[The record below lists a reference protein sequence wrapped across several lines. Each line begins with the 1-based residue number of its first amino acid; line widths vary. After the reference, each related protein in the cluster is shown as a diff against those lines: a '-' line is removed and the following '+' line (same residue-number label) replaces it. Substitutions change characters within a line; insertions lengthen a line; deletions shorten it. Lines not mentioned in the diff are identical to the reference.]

1 MDVVSQWQ
9 QLFATCPTR
18 LLGLSAWLLT
28 MMALMVPLERRW
40 PLHAQAT
47 FRRGFADDL
56 AYFFLGGIVP
66 AFVVVA
72 FASLAQWMHRHGPD
86 GFYAWL
92 GALPFTLRVM
102 LTLVIG
108 EIVYYWAHRWSHEVP
123 FLWRFHA
130 IHHSPDA
137 LDWLVNTRAHPLDL
151 AFSRSLVAVVLIL
164 LGLAEGASGDLAAVL
179 ALVIIFNTS
188 WGFFIHSNLRV
199 RLGPLEQMIT
209 TPAFHHWHHSK
220 DGEEYANKNYAALFP
235 WIDRLFGTHYLP
247 EARYPR
253 RYGIDMPMPADLS
266 GQLLLPLRPGATER
280 SSFER
285 PCAK

>member
-1 MDVVSQWQ
+1 MNQWQ

-18 LLGLSAWLLT
+18 LLGLSAWLMM

-66 AFVVVA
+66 AFIVVA

-86 GFYAWL
+86 GFYVWL

-130 IHHSPDA
+130 IHHSPDT

-235 WIDRLFGTHYLP
+235 WIDRLFGTYYLP